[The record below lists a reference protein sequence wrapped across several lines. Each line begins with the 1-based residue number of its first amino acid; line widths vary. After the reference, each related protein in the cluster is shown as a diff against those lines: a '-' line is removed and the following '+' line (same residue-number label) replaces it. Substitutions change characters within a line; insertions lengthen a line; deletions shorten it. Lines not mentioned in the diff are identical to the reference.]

1 MTVRDPSVAGSSVG
15 SMSADHRTDKPTST
29 WRELV
34 ERHLDAQVTVGGVTV
49 SPDGAR
55 VAFTTA
61 VVDLGANTYRR
72 RIWLAATDGTTR
84 PMPITSGEP
93 GEGDPAWSPDGR
105 HLVFVSARTATGS
118 PKPGS
123 ASLHVLAVDG
133 PGEVRCVV
141 ERPDGIASPRFSP
154 DGRWIA
160 FAARVPDE
168 RYSADSDAGRS
179 ARRIDHFYTRLN
191 GEGWI
196 HDRPFHLFVIPA
208 DGSGPA
214 RDLTPH
220 DPGSAGFPDHDHRD
234 FCWTPDS
241 TGLVMAAH
249 RHPGWDLDLA
259 SDLYLVALDGG
270 IERLTAGDASLGLPS
285 VSPDGTLVAFVGSDD
300 PLTYPQNAKVGV
312 LDRAS
317 GERRWVSAGLDRTV
331 EVTSGAVRPV
341 WVADRTVAFSA
352 EDRGTCHLFTV
363 EVDSGGAPPQ
373 RVTSGAR
380 WMKSWDVAGGTTVAA
395 VATVDR
401 PAELIRI
408 DAGGERALTAI
419 SDAFVRRVAPV
430 GWHHFTVACPDPTP
444 GTDPEIDA
452 WIMCPPGVD
461 PTDATTTHPVILNV
475 HGGPHTQYGE
485 TYFDEAQVQAAAGFI
500 VIMSNPRGGS
510 GREEAWGQAILG
522 PLHPKRPGTGWGGAD
537 LADVLA
543 VLDAALAR
551 FPACDPRRVGMQG
564 GSYGGYMATLLA
576 ARHGGRLRA
585 VCSERAVNNLLT
597 EEWSSDIATMFRVE
611 HGPDPVEDPEEYTR
625 MSPIRLARDIDV
637 PVLIIH
643 SEDDIRC
650 PMIQAEELFITLR
663 LLDKP
668 VEFWRFPGEDH
679 ELSRSGSPT
688 HRRQRFEIILDWF
701 GHHLAPL
708 D

>member
-1 MTVRDPSVAGSSVG
+1 MSGS
-15 SMSADHRTDKPTST
+15 RKPEQPTSH
-29 WRELV
+29 WRDLV
-34 ERHLDAQVTVGGVTV
+34 ERHLEGQVTIGAVRL
-49 SPDGAR
+49 SPDGTI

-61 VVDLGANTYRR
+61 VLDLEANTYRR
-72 RIWLAATDGTTR
+72 RIWLAPADGTGR
-84 PMPITSGEP
+84 AMPITSGDP
-93 GEGDPAWSPDGR
+93 GESDPAWSPDGC
-105 HLVFVSARTATGS
+105 HLAFVSSRPATGA
-118 PKPGS
+118 PKPGA
-123 ASLHVLAVDG
+123 ASLHVMAVDG
-133 PGEVRCVV
+133 PGEVRRVV
-141 ERPDGIASPRFSP
+141 ERPDAVSAPTWSP

-168 RYSADSDAGRS
+168 RYSADGDAGRT

-220 DPGSAGFPDHDHRD
+220 DAGDAGYWDHDHQD

-241 TGLVMAAH
+241 SALIASAH
-249 RHPGWDLDLA
+249 RHAEWDMDLA
-259 SDLYLVALDGG
+259 SDLYRVPLIGD
-270 IERLTAGDASLGLPS
+270 IERLTHGGASLGLPS
-285 VSPDGTLVAFVGSDD
+285 VSPDGSLIAFIGSDD

-312 LDRAS
+312 LDVAS
-317 GERRWVSAGLDRTV
+317 GEWRWVSAALDRTV

-341 WVADRTVAFSA
+341 WVDGHTVAFSA
-352 EDRGTCHLFTV
+352 EDRGTCHLFH
-363 EVDSGGAPPQ
+363 VDVRADDATPQ
-373 RVTSGAR
+373 RITAGDR
-380 WMKSWDVAGGTTVAA
+380 WVKSWDIASGVTVAA
-395 VATVDR
+395 IATVDR
-401 PAELIRI
+401 PAEIVRVEP
-408 DAGGERALTAI
+408 GGRVTLT
-419 SDAFVRRVAPV
+419 SVTGEFTRRVEPLA
-430 GWHHFTVACPDPTP
+430 WRHFTVPTPDPTP
-444 GTDPEIDA
+444 GTVPEVDA

-461 PTDATTTHPVILNV
+461 PTDGSSAHPVILNV

-485 TYFDEAQVQAAAGFI
+485 TYFDEAQVQVAAGFI
-500 VIMSNPRGGS
+500 VVMCNPRGGS

-537 LADVLA
+537 IADVLA
-543 VLDAALAR
+543 VLDAALER
-551 FPACDPRRVGMQG
+551 FPACDRTRVGMQG

-576 ARHGGRLRA
+576 ARHDGRLRA

-611 HGPDPVEDPEEYTR
+611 HGPDPVENPEEYLR
-625 MSPIRLARDIDV
+625 MSPVRLARDIDI
-637 PVLIIH
+637 PVLIVH

-663 LLDKP
+663 LLGKP

-679 ELSRSGSPT
+679 ELSRSGSPL

-701 GHHLAPL
+701 ERHLSATA
-708 D
+708 DMSSGSVR